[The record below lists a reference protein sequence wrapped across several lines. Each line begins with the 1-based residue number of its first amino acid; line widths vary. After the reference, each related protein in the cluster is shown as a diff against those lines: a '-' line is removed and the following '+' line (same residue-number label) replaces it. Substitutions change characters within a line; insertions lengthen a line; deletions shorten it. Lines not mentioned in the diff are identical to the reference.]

1 MTAKVV
7 TLQVG
12 PGIQRDGTV
21 FASVSYVDGK
31 WVRFQYGRPR
41 KIAGYNGAFLNASG
55 ISRGMIMSAENGLNY
70 VISGYDNGIE
80 QWTTDNDNGV
90 GFGPTP
96 VEPVG
101 SVATIGI
108 TNQGTGYTN
117 GTYTGVSIVTA
128 AGTGC
133 IVTVTVSSNLVFSVV
148 VTSGGVNYVHNAA
161 VTIPA
166 ASIGGTGSGFVGYID
181 DLTTYAPNPNTLWQ
195 FDIGYDA
202 YGNGQNNLIAHPGQ
216 NLADISSSVNTRP
229 LFGPFTGT
237 TLSPVGVFT
246 DTGTTTIGLPTVT
259 FAATNV
265 GIGAGVS
272 VTGTGI
278 PSGTTVV
285 SAEEVG
291 GIWTATLSANATAS
305 GTVVLTF
312 DNNISVSG
320 GIVMLFPYL
329 FAYGN
334 NGLIENCAAGDF
346 NNWTSADSNKNNISS
361 TKVVK
366 GLPVRGGTTS
376 PAGLFW
382 TLDSVVRVTYA
393 PTTVG
398 NQTLYWRYDL
408 ITQQS
413 SILSSQCV
421 IEYDGIFYWV
431 GTDRF
436 LMYNGVVQEVEN
448 KQNFNYFFDN
458 LNYVQRQK
466 VWVSKVPRWGEI
478 WWFFPSGDSEECN
491 DAIIYNVREKVW
503 YDAGKA
509 LGARRSAGVFTEV
522 FRRPIWA
529 GNYQNTTGK
538 YTLWQHETGTNEVYT
553 NQVNAIESSFETN
566 IIGARMGLVGS
577 VEQPGDNV
585 WTRCER
591 IEPDFVQTGAMEV
604 TVLGKGYAED
614 TTQESAPYTFDPDT
628 LKVDMREQYREM
640 RMRFKSNTQNGDY
653 FMGRVLLS
661 IDTGDV
667 RGTGNP

>member
-1 MTAKVV
+1 MTAKVIA
-7 TLQVG
+7 LQVG

-41 KIAGYNGAFLNASG
+41 KMAGYTGAFLNASG

-70 VISGYDNGIE
+70 VISGYNNGVE

-96 VEPVG
+96 VEPTG
-101 SVATIGI
+101 SLSTITI
-108 TNQGTGYTN
+108 TNQGSLYTN
-117 GTYTGVSIVTA
+117 GTYTNVPINAV
-128 AGTGC
+128 AGTGGQA
-133 IVTVTVSSNLVFSVV
+133 TVVVSSNLVFSVV
-148 VTSGGVNYVHNAA
+148 ITSGGVDYIHNEA
-161 VTIPA
+161 VTI
-166 ASIGGTGSGFVGYID
+166 ASADIGGTGSGFAGYVD
-181 DLTTYAPNPNTLWQ
+181 DLTTYSPSDNTLWQ

-202 YGNGQNNLIAHPGQ
+202 FGNGQNNLIAHPGN
-216 NLADISSSVNTRP
+216 NLDDISSSVNTRP
-229 LFGPFTGT
+229 MFGPFTGT
-237 TLSPVGVFT
+237 ELRPVGVFT
-246 DTGTTTIGLPTVT
+246 DTGTTTSGAATVT
-259 FAATNV
+259 FSATNV

-278 PSGTTVV
+278 PSGTTVISV
-285 SAEEVG
+285 EEVAG
-291 GIWTATLSANATAS
+291 VWTATLSANATTSATS
-305 GTVVLTF
+305 LLTF

-346 NNWTSADSNKNNISS
+346 NNWTSADSNRNNVSS

-366 GLPVRGGTTS
+366 GLPIRGGTTS

-382 TLDSVVRVTYA
+382 TLDSVVRVTYS
-393 PTTVG
+393 PTQVG
-398 NQTLYWRYDL
+398 NQTLYWKYDL

-413 SILSSQCV
+413 SIMSSQCV
-421 IEYDGIFYWV
+421 IEYDGIFYWI
-431 GTDRF
+431 GSDRF

-478 WWFFPSGDSEECN
+478 WWFFPSGDSVECN
-491 DAIIYNVREKVW
+491 DAIIYNVREKCW
-503 YDAGKA
+503 YDAGQA

-529 GNYQNTTGK
+529 GNVENTAGE

-553 NQVNAIESSFETN
+553 NQVNAIDSFFETN
-566 IIGARMGLVGS
+566 IIGARAGLVGA

-591 IEPDFVQTGAMEV
+591 IEPDFVQAGAMEV
-604 TVLGKGYAED
+604 VVLGKGYAED
-614 TTQESAPYTFDPDT
+614 TTEESSPYTFNPDT

-640 RMRFKSNTQNGDY
+640 RMRFRSNTQNGNY